1 MKQLFT
7 LVLLFLGFV
16 AFGQNV
22 KLRMTPT
29 IDGTGSDSTVTKNIS
44 GAPLTKGDT
53 IVIYAQVN
61 GNGNSTT
68 RQLYFDFEYQNTALT
83 LLSITNTGAKT
94 NGGAL
99 PAGSSIS
106 ENFYQ
111 YPGYKFAQNSN
122 NTTSNGNVNY
132 QNANYS
138 YLNGSNHTIIRYS
151 LTWASTL
158 GMPLN
163 YYWGLVKLTFKLNT
177 NFSGFGYDPV
187 RMNFGASYN
196 KDGSFGSTT
205 QEFPLTTKIY
215 VSPTTEAYVNAKVDY
230 NANVDNFSL
239 TRIAFTDSLN
249 NSYLVDAASD
259 GTINIDQTKLKP
271 YTTYKVTTR
280 FNADAI
286 KDLMNAAVTVSDYTT
301 AQNEF
306 TGQNLDGTFTNS
318 NIMTGAGYY
327 AADVNNN
334 QMFDGGDVTRIFAQ
348 TVALDS
354 FYVLPASYKP
364 GTDVY
369 LDVPTFTDVEFN
381 GMTPSNWKTVPIN
394 HAVTFKTG
402 KMGSNL
408 PLNLRFLIPGDVN
421 RSHSSQVY
429 NSDGQIQTNAIVSL
443 SSNSSIKGMSI
454 GANSMLI
461 NTTKEISAI
470 GVTLNNETVTS
481 NTIEIPIN
489 INPNGNSVSA
499 LQFQLEYDST
509 KIKFEQLS
517 PSLPTSWI
525 TFVNAK
531 SGKVKFGAIDKG
543 KTPITDAKVPFSI
556 KFSTIGN
563 GVDIL
568 TSVKVS
574 PIMDAS
580 NSKGTQLGINLNTTT
595 IKLTGYNNF

>member
-1 MKQLFT
+1 MKQLLT
-7 LVLLFLGFV
+7 LILVFLGF
-16 AFGQNV
+16 ASFGQNV
-22 KLRMTPT
+22 KLRMTPA
-29 IDGTGSDSTVTKNIS
+29 IDGTGSDSVVTKNIN

-83 LLSITNTGAKT
+83 LLSINNTGV
-94 NGGAL
+94 NGSGGAL
-99 PAGSSIS
+99 PVGASIS
-106 ENFYQ
+106 QNSYQ
-111 YPGYKFAQNSN
+111 YPGYKFNQNSN

-132 QNANYS
+132 QNANYAYS
-138 YLNGSNHTIIRYS
+138 NGGNHTIIRYS
-151 LTWASTL
+151 LTWASTS
-158 GMPLN
+158 GMPLS
-163 YYWGLVKLTFKLNT
+163 YYWGLVRLTFKLNT
-177 NFSGFGYDPV
+177 NFVGFGYDPV
-187 RMNFGASYN
+187 RMNFAASYN
-196 KDGSFGSTT
+196 KDGSFGATT
-205 QEFPLTTKIY
+205 MEFPLTTKIY

-230 NANVDNFSL
+230 NGNVDNFSL

-249 NSYLVDAASD
+249 NAYLVDAASD

-280 FNADAI
+280 FNADAV

-301 AQNEF
+301 AQSEF

-334 QMFDGGDVTRIFAQ
+334 QVFDGGDVTRIFAQ

-354 FYVLPASYKP
+354 FYVLPTNYKP

-369 LDVPTFTDVEFN
+369 LDVPTFTEAEFN
-381 GMTPSNWKTVPIN
+381 SMTPANWKNMAVN
-394 HAVTFKTG
+394 HYVTFKTG
-402 KMGSNL
+402 KIGSNV

-429 NSDGQIQTNAIVSL
+429 NSDGAIQTNAIVSL

-461 NTTKEISAI
+461 NTTKDISAI
-470 GVTLNNETVTS
+470 NVTLNNATVTS
-481 NTIEIPIN
+481 NTIDVPVN

-499 LQFQLEYDST
+499 LQFQFEYDTT

-517 PSLPTSWI
+517 PSLPSSWI
-525 TFVNAK
+525 TFVNVK
-531 SGKVKFGAIDKG
+531 NGKVKFGAIDKG
-543 KTPITDAKVPFSI
+543 KNPITDAKVPFSI

-580 NSKGTQLGINLNTTT
+580 NSKGSQLGINLNTTT